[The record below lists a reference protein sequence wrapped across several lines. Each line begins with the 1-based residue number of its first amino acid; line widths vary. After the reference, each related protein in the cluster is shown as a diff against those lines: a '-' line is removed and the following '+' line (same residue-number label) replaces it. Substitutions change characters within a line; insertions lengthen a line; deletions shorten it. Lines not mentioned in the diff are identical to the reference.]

1 MVRLFQ
7 DLRSDLRYALR
18 QIKRSP
24 GFAITAIVCL
34 GLGIGANTAIFSGL
48 NSVLFRGLP
57 VADPDRLLV
66 LTRGG
71 NTSFSYPDAQDFQSR
86 ARSVSALTAS
96 LPMESD
102 LDIDGV
108 SEFIAAEVVAPNYG
122 EVIGVTPVAGRWF
135 ANETEP
141 SAVISYAVWQ
151 KRFRGNAD
159 VIGKTVRS
167 EAQSYTIVG
176 VAPRAFT
183 GIFSPYRT
191 DLWVPVR
198 TRPRL
203 TTLLNDRSRGM
214 VMIFARLAAT
224 TTPSQVSA
232 ELNSI
237 ATQLAVE
244 HGASTELQSPI
255 VAERVRGIPNAGGR
269 RLVGMSASMLMIVVT
284 VVLLIACVNVGN
296 LLLVRGSVRRRE
308 LAVRQALGASK
319 SRLTRQLLAESFVLA
334 IGGGAT
340 GLALAFWTTKI
351 LQSVMPAAQ
360 STFPIELDLSIDA
373 RVIGFATALS
383 FATTLMCG
391 LMPAWRGAHT
401 TGVAG
406 FSGEIGGSV
415 KRRRPVGLIAQVVL
429 SFVLLLV
436 AGSVIETVRRLQA
449 TDPGFAI
456 NGRLYA
462 YIYAPSA
469 PSPDAGRQLYAD
481 VIDRLRA
488 LPGILSAS
496 QTSVLPLMPSGSD
509 CVAVAGGSQ
518 LRASTNDVDL
528 GYFKT
533 MGIGLIAGRDFS
545 TVDLPREAST
555 IVVTDS
561 LAKRL
566 WTNASPIG
574 EQMLIGCDKPQAS
587 TVIGVVRDSAVRSVG
602 ESPQPRF
609 YRPFARQY
617 SGGITAV
624 LLETAADPAG
634 MVPVVQKTILAR
646 GQDIR
651 VYAVQPMSSY
661 IDQSFTGARWM
672 AATLSMFGALA
683 LTLAAIGLYG
693 VIAYRVS
700 IRTREIGVRM
710 ALGAARGDIFREV
723 VLNGLLIALIGV
735 VIGEVLA
742 VPAMRGLASVQP
754 GIRAGISPAH
764 AAAAVIWLVV
774 AVAACFIPA
783 NRAASVDPIAA
794 LRDE

>member
-1 MVRLFQ
+1 MID
-7 DLRSDLRYALR
+7 DLKYALR
-18 QIKRSP
+18 QVKRSP
-24 GFAITAIVCL
+24 GFAVTAILCL
-34 GLGIGANTAIFSGL
+34 GLGIGANTAIFSAL
-48 NSVLFRGLP
+48 NSVLFRGLAVP
-57 VADPDRLLV
+57 DPNRLLV
-66 LTRGG
+66 LTRGA
-71 NTSFSYPDAQDFQSR
+71 NANFSYADAQDFQSR
-86 ARSVSALTAS
+86 ARLVSGLTAS

-122 EVIGVTPVAGRWF
+122 AVIGVAPVSGHWF
-135 ANETEP
+135 TTETEP
-141 SAVISYAVWQ
+141 AAVISYAVWQ
-151 KRFRGNAD
+151 NRFRGAD
-159 VIGKTVRS
+159 VIGKTIRS

-176 VAPRAFT
+176 VAPRTFT
-183 GIFSPYRT
+183 GIFAPYRT
-191 DLWVPVR
+191 DIWVPVR

-203 TTLLNDRSRGM
+203 AALLDDRSRGTVM
-214 VMIFARLAAT
+214 VFARLGAAS
-224 TTPSQVSA
+224 TPQQVSA
-232 ELNSI
+232 ELNGI
-237 ATQLAVE
+237 ATQLAAE
-244 HGASTELQSPI
+244 HGGSREPQSPI
-255 VAERVRGIPNAGGR
+255 VAEPVRGIPNPGGR

-284 VVLLIACVNVGN
+284 IVLLIACVNVGN
-296 LLLVRGSVRRRE
+296 LLVVRGSVRRRE

-319 SRLTRQLLAESFVLA
+319 SRLTRQLLTESFVLA
-334 IGGGAT
+334 MGGGAT
-340 GLALAFWTTKI
+340 GLLLAFWTTRI
-351 LQSVMPAAQ
+351 LEAIMPAAR
-360 STFPIELDLSIDA
+360 STFPIELDLSVDGRI
-373 RVIGFATALS
+373 IGFAILLS
-383 FATTLMCG
+383 LATTVMCG
-391 LMPAWRGAHT
+391 LIPAWRGAHT

-415 KRRRPVGLIAQVVL
+415 KRRRPFGLIAQVVL

-436 AGSVIETVRRLQA
+436 AASVIETVRRLQI

-481 VIDRLRA
+481 ALDRLRA
-488 LPGILSAS
+488 LPGVVSAS

-509 CVAVAGGSQ
+509 CVSLPGGSP

-528 GYFKT
+528 EYFHT
-533 MGIGLIAGRDFS
+533 MGIGLIAGRDFAPA
-545 TVDLPREAST
+545 DLPRESST
-555 IVVTDS
+555 IVITDS

-566 WTNASPIG
+566 WTHGSAIG
-574 EQMLIGCDKPQAS
+574 AQMLIGCEKPQAS

-617 SGGITAV
+617 SGGITAI
-624 LLETAADPAG
+624 LLQTATDPAT
-634 MVPVVQKTILAR
+634 MVPVVRKTILTM
-646 GQDIR
+646 GHDIR

-672 AATLSMFGALA
+672 AATLSAFGLLA

-700 IRTREIGVRM
+700 IRTREIGLRM
-710 ALGAARGDIFREV
+710 ALGAARGDIFRDV
-723 VLNGLLIALIGV
+723 VLNGLTIALIGV

-742 VPAMRGLASVQP
+742 VPAMRGLASLQP
-754 GIRAGISPAH
+754 GIRPGISPAH
-764 AAAAVIWLVV
+764 AAVALIWLVV
-774 AVAACFIPA
+774 AVTACYIPA

-794 LRDE
+794 LRNE